1 MSPHD
6 APDRRQ
12 VATVGRGLRATLRPM
27 SQTFDCTTEEGRAAG
42 LEAAVAAVRDHEVV
56 VLPTDTVYGV
66 GADAFSPDAVRA
78 VLDAKGRG
86 ADMPPPVL
94 IPHARTADGL
104 ATSVPTYARDLM
116 EHFWP
121 GPLTLVLLAQPSLMW
136 DLGDTNGTVALR
148 VPQDEVAL
156 ELLGQVGPM
165 AVTSA
170 NLTGRPA
177 ALTAREALLML
188 GDSVSVYL
196 DGGPCEAD
204 EPSTILDCTQDHPRI
219 LRDGALSRE
228 QIQEVLG
235 DIRLYGAGE
244 LLDEGVAGGMPDD
257 AQAVGYAE
265 DVEDAEGVAH
275 DDGDDGLE
283 PSVAATEDADPAVVR
298 ERVGRHRAVPGD
310 EVGDDAEEL
319 DLDEEDFGSL
329 RDVHEEPQG
338 VDERRDAPGLS
349 MDPNL

>member
-1 MSPHD
+1 
-6 APDRRQ
+6 
-12 VATVGRGLRATLRPM
+12 M
-27 SQTFDCTTEEGRAAG
+27 SQTFDCTTEQGRAEG
-42 LEAAVAAVRDHEVV
+42 LAAALAAVRDHEIV

-94 IPHARTADGL
+94 IPHARTVDGL

-121 GPLTLVLLAQPSLMW
+121 GPLTLVLLAQPSLLW

-156 ELLGQVGPM
+156 ELLAQVGPM

-177 ALTAREALLML
+177 ALTVREAMLML
-188 GDSVSVYL
+188 GDAVSVYL
-196 DGGPCEAD
+196 DGGPCTDGEA
-204 EPSTILDCTQDHPRI
+204 STILDCTQEQPRI

-228 QIQEVLG
+228 AMQEVLG
-235 DIRLYGAGE
+235 GIRILGVGEQPGEPDVEVPGGAPAPTDPAAAQ
-244 LLDEGVAGGMPDD
+244 LDELPEG
-257 AQAVGYAE
+257 E
-265 DVEDAEGVAH
+265 DPH
-275 DDGDDGLE
+275 
-283 PSVAATEDADPAVVR
+283 
-298 ERVGRHRAVPGD
+298 
-310 EVGDDAEEL
+310 
-319 DLDEEDFGSL
+319 
-329 RDVHEEPQG
+329 
-338 VDERRDAPGLS
+338 RDAPGLAL
-349 MDPNL
+349 DPNL